1 MPTTGPA
8 HSGHGPAGHGPACGG
23 TSRAARRVV
32 LVLPAVLLVGVLGAG
47 CAGSSPLAPTR
58 GAETAA
64 GPSASAVASP
74 SDSTSDSTSTGAGP
88 PVPIVLGSPDR
99 PQARGL
105 GTPRPS
111 LVDLGGASSTGI
123 VEDLTWQSWGG
134 PTATGTGTAAYAAP
148 GQPLAAATRE
158 RATVI
163 AADPGTC
170 AGRPAYRTLTWYFP
184 QHGEVPGAHP
194 RCPSAATDRHTVAR
208 PNGRIPL
215 HRVT

>member
-1 MPTTGPA
+1 M
-8 HSGHGPAGHGPACGG
+8 
-23 TSRAARRVV
+23 V
-32 LVLPAVLLVGVLGAG
+32 LLPAVLLVGVLGAG
-47 CAGSSPLAPTR
+47 CAVPSPLAPTR

-64 GPSASAVASP
+64 GPSASDVAAP
-74 SDSTSDSTSTGAGP
+74 SDSASTGTGP
-88 PVPIVLGSPDR
+88 PVTIVLGSPDR

-105 GTPRPS
+105 GTARPS

-158 RATVI
+158 RATVV

-184 QHGEVPGAHP
+184 QHGEVPGAH
-194 RCPSAATDRHTVAR
+194 T
-208 PNGRIPL
+208 PL
-215 HRVT
+215 PVCGD

>member
-1 MPTTGPA
+1 MD
-8 HSGHGPAGHGPACGG
+8 
-23 TSRAARRVV
+23 RRLV

-64 GPSASAVASP
+64 GPSASAVAAP
-74 SDSTSDSTSTGAGP
+74 SNSTSLSAGP
-88 PVPIVLGSPDR
+88 PVTIVLGSPDR

-105 GTPRPS
+105 GTARPS

-158 RATVI
+158 RATVV

-194 RCPSAATDRHTVAR
+194 
-208 PNGRIPL
+208 PL
-215 HRVT
+215 PVCGD

>member
-1 MPTTGPA
+1 M
-8 HSGHGPAGHGPACGG
+8 
-23 TSRAARRVV
+23 V

-47 CAGSSPLAPTR
+47 CAVPSPLAPTR

-64 GPSASAVASP
+64 GPSASDAAAP
-74 SDSTSDSTSTGAGP
+74 SDSASTGTGP
-88 PVPIVLGSPDR
+88 PVTIVLGSPDR

-105 GTPRPS
+105 GTARPS

-123 VEDLTWQSWGG
+123 VEDLRWRSWGG

-158 RATVI
+158 RATVV
-163 AADPGTC
+163 AADSGTC

-184 QHGEVPGAHP
+184 QHGEVPGAH
-194 RCPSAATDRHTVAR
+194 T
-208 PNGRIPL
+208 PL
-215 HRVT
+215 PVCGD